1 MNLKETRSLES
12 AGNHMMFPVSTL
24 KSQIYKGRTLTR
36 VVETV
41 VELKYPIPILPK
53 YGNRKELHL
62 FILPLCDYKTQTISI
77 QTLTKEWSSLI
88 HFCLP
93 TFYILPARLK

>member
-12 AGNHMMFPVSTL
+12 AGNHMMLPVSTL

-41 VELKYPIPILPK
+41 VGTQISHPHFTQIWEEKGIAFVHPTTLQLQNSRQYPS
-53 YGNRKELHL
+53 RH
-62 FILPLCDYKTQTISI
+62 
-77 QTLTKEWSSLI
+77 
-88 HFCLP
+88 
-93 TFYILPARLK
+93 

>member
-12 AGNHMMFPVSTL
+12 AGNHMMLPVSTL

-41 VELKYPIPILPK
+41 V
-53 YGNRKELHL
+53 G
-62 FILPLCDYKTQTISI
+62 TQISHP
-77 QTLTKEWSSLI
+77 
-88 HFCLP
+88 HF
-93 TFYILPARLK
+93 TQIWE